1 MRIAFSCAAL
11 AMLAMLAGCSLVVP
25 PEAWTFDPTRPASK
39 SVPPEAELAAHK
51 QRVAGLELQ
60 RNEIRARIAGQPDV
74 SERQR
79 LYEQLHRV
87 GMELSPLERRT
98 ATATGR

>member
-1 MRIAFSCAAL
+1 MRIALSCAAL
-11 AMLAMLAGCSLVVP
+11 VMLAGCSVSVVVP
-25 PEAWTFDPTRPASK
+25 PEAWTFDPTRPASE
-39 SVPPEAELAAHK
+39 PARGEGELAAHK

-60 RNEIRARIAGQPDV
+60 RTEIRTRIAGQPDV

-98 ATATGR
+98 ATAATRR